1 MVTMANGKKK
11 KISKITVGEEVMNF
25 DGTST
30 NKVMFVEK
38 ISDENFKL
46 LYSPSDKFESFA
58 TANHPLYIDGKLH
71 ALDPDLNYEMY
82 PWLGKNEKLIPVNVA
97 EPKGDIVY
105 NLWTDGDGTY
115 TVNGYGTTSII
126 DDGGIIRLAYEA
138 GEITA
143 DRASELLIMFTEKGK
158 NVVYGAYLF
167 NKLFGKLNVGIVN
180 KTMAAIYRTSDSYKP
195 LQTTFN
201 SLFGV
206 VGRVAWF
213 FKNK

>member
-1 MVTMANGKKK
+1 MVTMANGKQK
-11 KISKITVGEEVMNF
+11 KISEITIGEEVMNF
-25 DGTST
+25 NGTST

-38 ISDENFKL
+38 ISDEHFEV
-46 LYSPSDKFESFA
+46 LYSPADGFDCFA

-71 ALDPDLNYEMY
+71 AVYPEMNYELY
-82 PWLGKNEKLIPVNVA
+82 PWLGKNEKLIPVNVTG
-97 EPKGDIVY
+97 PKGDMVY

-126 DDGGIIRLAYEA
+126 DDGGLIRLAYEA
-138 GEITA
+138 GDITA
-143 DRASELLIMFTEKGK
+143 DRASELLIMFTDKGK

-167 NKLFGKLNVGIVN
+167 NKYFGKINVGIIN

-195 LQTTFN
+195 LQATVNT
-201 SLFGV
+201 LFGI